1 MKFRGISW
9 GIFIA
14 IFREKWRGA
23 PWCKPYCFICFEAT
37 QNVDLSTFLVS
48 QKVVILVVFCH
59 TWVSP
64 HRTRPLGGCMNSRE
78 TSSFSCYC

>member
-14 IFREKWRGA
+14 IFLEKWRGA
-23 PWCKPYCFICFEAT
+23 SWCKPCGFICFEAT

-48 QKVVILVVFCH
+48 QKVVILVVFCRI
-59 TWVSP
+59 WVST
-64 HRTRPLGGCMNSRE
+64 HRTRPLGGYMN
-78 TSSFSCYC
+78 

>member
-14 IFREKWRGA
+14 IFQEKWRGA
-23 PWCKPYCFICFEAT
+23 PWCKPYWFICFEVT

-48 QKVVILVVFCH
+48 QKVVILVVFCR
-59 TWVSP
+59 TWVST
-64 HRTRPLGGCMNSRE
+64 HRTRPLGGYMNYRE
-78 TSSFSCYC
+78 TSNFPCYC

>member
-23 PWCKPYCFICFEAT
+23 PWCKPPVFFRIQAT
-37 QNVDLSTFLVS
+37 KNLDSSSFLVS
-48 QKVVILVVFCH
+48 QKVVILVVFCRI
-59 TWVSP
+59 WVST
-64 HRTRPLGGCMNSRE
+64 HRTRPLGG
-78 TSSFSCYC
+78 